1 MFLLL
6 TRLQDSFWFLFFS
19 FFQQLVNDS
28 LEVKWCNFE
37 MVVHLASVICDGNI
51 AAFKLVAFVIL
62 DGAISSINRN
72 DIWEDGNEWF
82 SKDVTDCKKKT
93 MDSIDMV

>member
-1 MFLLL
+1 
-6 TRLQDSFWFLFFS
+6 
-19 FFQQLVNDS
+19 
-28 LEVKWCNFE
+28 

-51 AAFKLVAFVIL
+51 AAFKLVAFVFL
-62 DGAISSINRN
+62 DRAISSINRN

-82 SKDVTDCKKKT
+82 SKGVTYCKKKT